1 MHERTL
7 GQDLRVSAIGL
18 GCMGMSQSYR
28 PNPGDRD
35 SMITVLRGAV
45 GAGVTFFDTA
55 EVYGPYVNEE
65 LVGEALAPLREQ
77 VVIATKFGWRIE
89 DGKSVG
95 LDSRPEQVA
104 RVANASL
111 WRLRVDTIDL
121 FCQHRVDPDVPIED
135 VAGASA
141 NSSRAARCGTSV
153 CQSPPRRPS
162 AALTPSTP
170 LPRCRANTRCGPAI
184 PNLRCYRPAPSSG
197 SDSFRSARSAK
208 DPRLTHVSP
217 NWVPGPTAEEP
228 TDMAVAAGRG
238 GSMVSGS

>member
-7 GQDLRVSAIGL
+7 GQGLRVSAIGL
-18 GCMGMSQSYR
+18 GCMGMSQSYG

-45 GAGVTFFDTA
+45 GVGVTFFDTA
-55 EVYGPYVNEE
+55 EIYGPYVNEE

-89 DGKSVG
+89 DGKWVG
-95 LDSRPEQVA
+95 VDSRAEQVA
-104 RVANASL
+104 RVADASL
-111 WRLRVDTIDL
+111 RRLRVDTIDL
-121 FCQHRVDPDVPIED
+121 FCQHRVDPRMCRSRTSP
-135 VAGASA
+135 ALSA

-153 CQSPPRRPS
+153 CQKPPRRPS

-208 DPRLTHVSP
+208 DP
-217 NWVPGPTAEEP
+217 
-228 TDMAVAAGRG
+228 
-238 GSMVSGS
+238 